1 MSERLLTDGYK
12 AEIDKNF
19 DFVRSQ
25 MAQAGGQ
32 NVILLAATKTLS
44 AEVINYAIDKHG
56 LSYVGENRVQEL
68 VAKYDH
74 LHKDGLHIHFIGRLQ
89 RNKVKYIVDK
99 VEMIHSLDSIA
110 LAAEIDRQSAKH
122 ERTMDVLVEV
132 NVGNEESKGGITKEQ
147 LPAFLEELKVFKN
160 IRVRGMMVIP
170 PPADDEGYKKY
181 FTESRKIFV
190 DNFVNNGHNNIRY
203 LLSMGMSDSYVQ
215 AIQCGSDIVRIGS
228 SLFGKRDYPEKTDT
242 AE

>member
-44 AEVINYAIDKHG
+44 ADVINYAIDKHG

-89 RNKVKYIVDK
+89 RNKVKYIVGK
-99 VEMIHSLDSIA
+99 VALIQSVNSIK
-110 LAAEIDRQSAKH
+110 LAEEIAKH
-122 ERTMDVLVEV
+122 AKKQGLSCTGRLRFCVRTMR
-132 NVGNEESKGGITKEQ
+132 
-147 LPAFLEELKVFKN
+147 P
-160 IRVRGMMVIP
+160 
-170 PPADDEGYKKY
+170 
-181 FTESRKIFV
+181 
-190 DNFVNNGHNNIRY
+190 
-203 LLSMGMSDSYVQ
+203 
-215 AIQCGSDIVRIGS
+215 
-228 SLFGKRDYPEKTDT
+228 
-242 AE
+242 